1 MRLPW
6 TLHGSDVRRISDM
19 AGESVLLAG
28 GGRAILLQLANPGVG
43 HGVAEH
49 SDFVERPL
57 SRLHGT
63 MTYLYAIVFGSPSE
77 VAHVRRVVGRAH
89 RPVHDGGSSSVRYD
103 AFDPGLQ
110 LWVAATLYDSAV
122 QLFER
127 VHGPIDPAHAETV
140 YQDYALVGT
149 SLQMPRELWPADVA
163 SFRRYWDDA
172 VERLEVDDVTR
183 RVAHELLHP
192 TTGPWWLRAVMPL
205 ARLVTAGSLPS
216 GVRDDFGLPWSTGA
230 QRRYDLVMRIT
241 AAVVP
246 HLPPRLR
253 HVLRDGY
260 LRRLRSAMAADA
272 RTTARS

>member
-19 AGESVLLAG
+19 AGESLLLAG

-63 MTYLYAIVFGSPSE
+63 MTYLYAIVFGTPSE

-110 LWVAATLYDSAV
+110 LWVAAT
-122 QLFER
+122 
-127 VHGPIDPAHAETV
+127 V
-140 YQDYALVGT
+140 YQSAITMFELCFGPLPDEAADRIHRQYAVLGT
-149 SLQMPRELWPADVA
+149 ELQVPEGMWPADRA
-163 SFRRYWDDA
+163 AFRAYWDERIAMLEPTSDA
-172 VERLEVDDVTR
+172 R
-183 RVAHELLHP
+183 RVARTLLDGRGAP
-192 TTGPWWLRAVMPL
+192 PAVRAVMPL
-205 ARLVTAGSLPS
+205 VALVTAGL
-216 GVRDDFGLPWSTGA
+216 
-230 QRRYDLVMRIT
+230 
-241 AAVVP
+241 
-246 HLPPRLR
+246 LPPRIRAGFGMRWDARLVR
-253 HVLRDGY
+253 RC
-260 LRRLRSAMAADA
+260 RRLLAPVLAVYRVLPRIAREAPRSVITRRYRRRAAG
-272 RTTARS
+272 

>member
-19 AGESVLLAG
+19 AGEAVLLAG

-63 MTYLYAIVFGSPSE
+63 MTYLYAIVFGTPAE
-77 VAHVRRVVGRAH
+77 VAQVRRVVGRAH
-89 RPVHDGGSSSVRYD
+89 RPVHDGGTSSVRYD

-127 VHGPIDPAHAETV
+127 VHGPLDPAHAEAV

-149 SLQMPRELWPADVA
+149 SLQMPRELWPADLA
-163 SFRRYWDDA
+163 AFRRYWDEA
-172 VERLEVDDVTR
+172 VDGLVVDDVTR

-192 TTGPWWLRAVMPL
+192 TTGPWWLRLVMPL
-205 ARLVTAGSLPS
+205 ARLVTAGSLPPRLR
-216 GVRDDFGLPWSTGA
+216 GDFGLTWTA
-230 QRRYDLVMRIT
+230 ATQRRYDGVMRLT
-241 AAVVP
+241 ATIVP
-246 HLPPRLR
+246 NLPPRLR
-253 HVLRDGY
+253 HVLRDSY
-260 LRRLRSAMAADA
+260 LRRLRATMAAEA
-272 RTTARS
+272 RATGGG